1 MNKPVEHE
9 TIPAALSRLFSVEDR
24 EQIAAAI
31 KKAEGR
37 TAGEIVPFVV
47 EQSDDYEI
55 AWWRGGM
62 CLSLTVIV
70 VLLLVREFTS
80 LWLHLEL
87 AQMVILILGAQ
98 AVGMALIYFVPTFKR
113 LFAGQRLIDLRVSQR
128 AAEAFVAEEIFKTKD
143 RTGILIFLSL
153 FERKVIVWGDAGI
166 NAKVEQEDWNAVVH
180 LITSGMRAGQPS
192 RALIAAIDKCGELLR
207 REGVT
212 RRPDDT
218 DELTDALRFGNHK
231 HK

>member
-1 MNKPVEHE
+1 MNKHAEHDAAP
-9 TIPAALSRLFSVEDR
+9 PALARLFSQTDR

-62 CLSLTVIV
+62 CLSLSVILA
-70 VLLLVREFTS
+70 LLLLREFTS
-80 LWLHLEL
+80 LWLNLGV
-87 AQMVILILGAQ
+87 AQIVILILGAQ
-98 AVGMALIYFVPTFKR
+98 AAGMAAVYFAPMLRRF
-113 LFAGQRLIDLRVSQR
+113 FAGQRLLDLRVTQR
-128 AAEAFVAEEIFKTKD
+128 AAEAFVAEEIFRTKD

-153 FERKVIVWGDAGI
+153 LERKVIVWGDVGI
-166 NAKVEQEDWNAVVH
+166 NAKVEQHEWNEVVQ
-180 LITSGMRAGQPS
+180 LIISGMRAGQPS
-192 RALIAAIDKCGELLR
+192 RGLIAAIEKCGELLH
-207 REGVT
+207 REGVI

-218 DELTDALRFGNHK
+218 DELTDALRFGNHLN
-231 HK
+231 